1 MLSTTSSAP
10 ASWAT
15 VASASMSPMV
25 SIGLVGVSTHTSF
38 VRPGSIAAAT
48 ASMSATGAGL

>member
-38 VRPGSIAAAT
+38 VAPGWIAATT
-48 ASMSATGAGL
+48 ASVSATGAAL